1 MNSNKT
7 QGARNRFGIAP
18 SSLLIPE
25 RHAELIKTLNGFDL
39 LVLLGFEQPGQA
51 DSLSKQLPKTISI
64 TEITMNSL
72 EPMFENGANRQHFNS
87 IIRLVA
93 VNQNGHSPALE
104 TYGRSQIP
112 VLTLCGTSLKDA
124 VHTMWERRSTL
135 PYPQSILCI
144 GPHVLIT
151 TWLEALLANQ
161 MAKAQ
166 NNDKIPFKDAI
177 SDVQSYETSC
187 GLLEF
192 STERHMVLKR
202 PHYRL
207 VQ

>member
-1 MNSNKT
+1 MNSTKA
-7 QGARNRFGIAP
+7 QRARNRFGIAP

-25 RHAELIKTLNGFDL
+25 RHAELTKTLNGFDL

-51 DSLSKQLPKTISI
+51 DSLSKRLAETINI
-64 TEITMNSL
+64 AEITMNSL
-72 EPMFENGANRQHFNS
+72 EPMFENDANRQHFNS

-93 VNQNGHSPALE
+93 TNQNGHSPALE

-151 TWLEALLANQ
+151 TWLEALLTSQ
-161 MAKAQ
+161 MDKAQ
-166 NNDKIPFKDAI
+166 KNDKIPFKDAI

-192 STERHMVLKR
+192 FTERLTVHRR
-202 PHYRL
+202 PHYKL